1 MPTGSPIIAI
11 PTCVAFPCR
20 AARLRAGA
28 TVKIAT
34 RIALL
39 QWQANPADPSNFMRL
54 VVAWVTPGMRE
65 PTGVNGA
72 PDRPR
77 PDRPSQSELPGWNSY
92 FRSRDSGL
100 RRDKARYPQVADAP
114 HRRSRGNWGMTKTMT
129 VIFGIACMAIGA
141 AAWQSMPPQY
151 SAQDQQTY
159 DTCLA
164 GMLFPD
170 GKGDVSRAMPS
181 CACLLL
187 RIRPSPQIRSI
198 SWIRPI
204 RRRRRR
210 RRSCGKNC
218 WACIR
223 TPGPAVSPDRASDY
237 ARLAPTGSNPA
248 KFWHDLRA
256 DPRGLP
262 QHLVGSSPRA
272 DRALS

>member
-1 MPTGSPIIAI
+1 M
-11 PTCVAFPCR
+11 
-20 AARLRAGA
+20 
-28 TVKIAT
+28 KIAT

-77 PDRPSQSELPGWNSY
+77 PDRPSQSELPGWNSH

-218 WACIR
+218 WAFIR
-223 TPGPAVSPDRASDY
+223 TPGRRRS
-237 ARLAPTGSNPA
+237 APTAHLITQG
-248 KFWHDLRA
+248 LR
-256 DPRGLP
+256 
-262 QHLVGSSPRA
+262 QRA
-272 DRALS
+272 ATLRNFGDA